1 MTATKIL
8 LIVGFILLLIVIMP
22 YAAIWSLNTLF
33 ALTIPF
39 TFDTWCAAVVLSG
52 IVSGNHFVTFKP

>member
-1 MTATKIL
+1 MTITKIL
-8 LIVGFILLLIVIMP
+8 LIVGFILLLFVLMP

-39 TFDTWCAAVVLSG
+39 TFDTWCAAVILSG
-52 IVSGNHFVTFKP
+52 IVSGNHFVSYRK

>member
-1 MTATKIL
+1 MSATKIL
-8 LIVGFILLLIVIMP
+8 LIGGFILLLIVIMP

>member
-52 IVSGNHFVTFKP
+52 VVSGNNFVSFKK

>member
-1 MTATKIL
+1 MSATKIL
-8 LIVGFILLLIVIMP
+8 VLVVLALVLIVLMP
-22 YAAIWSLNTLF
+22 YAAIWSINTLF

>member
-1 MTATKIL
+1 MTTTKIL
-8 LIVGFILLLIVIMP
+8 LIVVFILALFVLMP

-33 ALTIPF
+33 SLAIPF

-52 IVSGNHFVTFKP
+52 IVSGNNFVSFRK

>member
-1 MTATKIL
+1 MSATKIL
-8 LIVGFILLLIVIMP
+8 MLVVLALVLIILMP

-33 ALTIPF
+33 TLTIPF

-52 IVSGNHFVTFKP
+52 VVSGNQFVSFKK

>member
-52 IVSGNHFVTFKP
+52 IVSGNHFVTFKK

>member
-1 MTATKIL
+1 MSATKIL
-8 LIVGFILLLIVIMP
+8 MIVGFGLLLIVLMP

-52 IVSGNHFVTFKP
+52 IVSGNHFVTYKK